1 MKTNSSVFIIVLI
14 ILFGLLSCTNGV
26 VYESNYDFENEVWHK
41 DSTLIFDVDIA
52 DTNQIYHIFFN
63 TRITGQYEHSNLFL
77 FVNTEFPNKV
87 QTRDTL
93 ECILAQPDG
102 KWLGKGFG
110 DIWSNKIVYRKY
122 IKFPY
127 SGVYSFEIEQAMRTD
142 NLPYVLDAGISIEKA
157 VK

>member
-1 MKTNSSVFIIVLI
+1 MKKSSISISI
-14 ILFGLLSCTNGV
+14 ILLLFVGLFSCTNNV
-26 VYESNYDFENEVWHK
+26 VYELNHDFENEAWHK
-41 DSTLIFDVDIA
+41 DSSLVFNVDIT

-63 TRITGQYEHSNLFL
+63 TRITGQYEQSNLFL
-77 FVNTEFPNKV
+77 FINTDFPNNISS
-87 QTRDTL
+87 RDTL

-110 DIWSNKIVYRKY
+110 NIWSNKIAYRKY

-127 SGVYSFEIEQAMRTD
+127 SGMYTFEIEQAMRTD